1 MEYKFFYESNQE
13 YNQMK
18 NVIKQEILDEN
29 RSKLEQLRIQD
40 ALNSFTL

>member
-18 NVIKQEILDEN
+18 NIIKQEILDEN
-29 RSKLEQLRIQD
+29 KAKLEQLRIED
-40 ALNSFTL
+40 ALNNFSL

>member
-18 NVIKQEILDEN
+18 NIIKQEILDEN
-29 RSKLEQLRIQD
+29 KSKLEQLRIQD
-40 ALNSFTL
+40 ALNTFTL

>member
-40 ALNSFTL
+40 ALNTFTL